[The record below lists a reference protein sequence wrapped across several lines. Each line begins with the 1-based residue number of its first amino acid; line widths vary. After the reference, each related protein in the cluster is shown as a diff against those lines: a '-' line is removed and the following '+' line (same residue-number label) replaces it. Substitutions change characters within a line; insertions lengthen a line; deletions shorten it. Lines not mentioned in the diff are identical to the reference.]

1 MELLKVFNAQ
11 NRSGRR
17 SLRVAFQHDDSVYY
31 MDMSQKRDGGTCTVT
46 FWRKVRG
53 GLMYLQQQIMENVNV
68 SIRCAIRCIEK
79 FAKS

>member
-31 MDMSQKRDGGTCTVT
+31 MDMSPKRDGGTCTVT
-46 FWRKVRG
+46 FWRKVVG
-53 GLMYLQQQIMENVNV
+53 GLMYLQQMMMKNMNV

-79 FAKS
+79 FAKV

>member
-17 SLRVAFQHDDSVYY
+17 SLRVAFQHGDNIYY
-31 MDMSQKRDGGTCTVT
+31 MDMSQKQHGGTCTVT

-53 GLMYLQQQIMENVNV
+53 GLMYLQQMMIENVNV

>member
-17 SLRVAFQHDDSVYY
+17 SLRVAFQHDDNVYY

-53 GLMYLQQQIMENVNV
+53 GLMYLQQMMMENVNV
-68 SIRCAIRCIEK
+68 SIRCAIHCIEK

>member
-31 MDMSQKRDGGTCTVT
+31 MDMSQKRDGGICTVT

-53 GLMYLQQQIMENVNV
+53 GLMYLQQMMMENMNV
-68 SIRCAIRCIEK
+68 SIRCAIHCIEK
-79 FAKS
+79 FAKA